1 MRVNFDLNST
11 TPFSGSYQTLPAG
24 SYLVEIDRQEEKTYA
39 NASGT
44 RLVMSYTVLDGPYKG
59 ATILDSLNLNHPSD
73 AARQMAQRRLKA
85 IVDAVGLPTIMDTV
99 ELNKKPFV
107 VRLEVTKDNQG
118 NERNN
123 VAEYSKAT
131 ATAPIGTPSAV
142 PAAPTTAPTYQQNGP
157 FWG

>member
-1 MRVNFDLNST
+1 MILGFDLNSVRAY
-11 TPFSGSYQTLPAG
+11 SGSYQTLPAG
-24 SYLVEIDRQEEKTYA
+24 SYLVEIEREEEKTYA

-44 RLVMSYTVLDGPYKG
+44 RLVFSYTVLDGVHKG
-59 ATILDSLNLNHPSD
+59 ATILDSINLNHPNE
-73 AARQMAQRRLKA
+73 AARNVARSRIKA
-85 IVDAVGLPTIMDTV
+85 IVEAVGLPTILNTS
-99 ELNKKPFV
+99 ELHRKPFV

-142 PAAPTTAPTYQQNGP
+142 PTAPTTAPAYQQSGP